1 MFDGGSGCFNVG
13 RDWMKEE
20 FGRGKGQAHIFMT
33 HTHLDHIMGLPM
45 FGPLYVPGNQ
55 LTFYSPHTDLK
66 QRLSGQH
73 LPEYF
78 PVSFDSLGSTMEF
91 VSLSD
96 TQTVEID
103 DIKISW
109 LENDH
114 PGRSFSYRVEYQG
127 HVAVLS
133 TDAEYKTLDPAI
145 LDPVLEFFRDAD
157 VLIFDAQ
164 YGFTESVQ
172 LKRDWGHSSSFVGV
186 DLALDA
192 GVKRLALF
200 HHEPTSDDFH
210 LVEVLKKAQTYL
222 QNVEP
227 GSELEVL
234 LAYEG
239 LVLDFSS

>member
-1 MFDGGSGCFNVG
+1 M
-13 RDWMKEE
+13 
-20 FGRGKGQAHIFMT
+20 
-33 HTHLDHIMGLPM
+33 
-45 FGPLYVPGNQ
+45 
-55 LTFYSPHTDLK
+55 
-66 QRLSGQH
+66 
-73 LPEYF
+73 
-78 PVSFDSLGSTMEF
+78 
-91 VSLSD
+91 
-96 TQTVEID
+96 
-103 DIKISW
+103 
-109 LENDH
+109 
-114 PGRSFSYRVEYQG
+114 
-127 HVAVLS
+127 LS

-200 HHEPTSDDFH
+200 HHEPTSDDFF

-227 GSELEVL
+227 GAELEVL
-234 LAYEG
+234 LAYED
-239 LVLDFSS
+239 LVLDFST